1 MANPK
6 TETLTRTL
14 RGSLIQKEGPAYTE
28 ACKLY
33 NGMIDKRPLMIARIV
48 PALLM
53 ATQVAAAQAAP
64 PPDASGQFRE
74 WFRSLTVPGSPSIS
88 CCTVAD
94 CRMVESRWNDQ
105 KRHFEARVIRDVF
118 GNALRNSALYEG
130 DAVAYEK
137 ARYVWMWDWTARF
150 GDKPETWIEIPDA
163 KVNHVSNPTGQAVLC
178 WSTFYPDFNGVFCF
192 IPYQGS

>member
-14 RGSLIQKEGPAYTE
+14 RGSLIQKDGPAYTE

-33 NGMIDKRPLMIARIV
+33 NGMIDKRPLMIARVV

-74 WFRSLTVPGSPSIS
+74 WFRSLTVPGSSGIS
-88 CCTVAD
+88 CCSVAD
-94 CRMVESRWNDQ
+94 CRMVESQ
-105 KRHFEARVIRDVF
+105 
-118 GNALRNSALYEG
+118 
-130 DAVAYEK
+130 
-137 ARYVWMWDWTARF
+137 
-150 GDKPETWIEIPDA
+150 
-163 KVNHVSNPTGQAVLC
+163 
-178 WSTFYPDFNGVFCF
+178 
-192 IPYQGS
+192 